1 MASREAR
8 PPPKTTLK
16 MFSCIGHWGLFHVNP
31 KCLLLLDKTSVCI
44 FSPGKSLPRSHI
56 HLASVFFNPCSS
68 SQLSRSTTFNSCLHI
83 PCVVRTKMPLSA
95 HRQSSY
101 CSLCLACVWTI
112 YFSYFS
118 SNQYNQQK
126 CWKGRKCNRLHLVW
140 SNLIFFQ

>member
-83 PCVVRTKMPLSA
+83 PCVVRTKMPGQPTGSPVTVPYVL
-95 HRQSSY
+95 
-101 CSLCLACVWTI
+101 
-112 YFSYFS
+112 
-118 SNQYNQQK
+118 
-126 CWKGRKCNRLHLVW
+126 LVFGP
-140 SNLIFFQ
+140 STFHIFRRTNIISKNVAREENVIDYIWCGAI